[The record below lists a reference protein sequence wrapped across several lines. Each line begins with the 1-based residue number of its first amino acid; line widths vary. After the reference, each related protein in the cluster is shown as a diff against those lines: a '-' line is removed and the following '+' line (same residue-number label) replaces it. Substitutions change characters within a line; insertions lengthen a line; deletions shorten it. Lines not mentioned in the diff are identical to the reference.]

1 MKTYSFYTYSKV
13 HHESI
18 ILTIDAIDDDS
29 AWELFETRYPDYYV
43 DQVTFR

>member
-18 ILTIDAIDDDS
+18 ILTIQAEDEDT
-29 AWELFETRYPDYYV
+29 AWELFETQYSGYYV
-43 DQVTFR
+43 DQVIYQ